1 MVDNPSLSEAIG
13 DYFLWLVDAGYV
25 ESTICLHERLLNR
38 FQNYIGSSTDS
49 LDAILSNENI
59 IDYGHNCTVKKG
71 TVSVWGLARYL
82 YQHGKLTELPCRNLN
97 NLPPVYETYLSYS
110 TTTGSISADRM
121 SKCRKTLLL
130 FSNWLAKNG
139 AKLQKLR
146 IEQVDCFL
154 SGIRKSYAPVTMQ
167 SHRSFLRG
175 FLKWL
180 YQEKIIRQNLSL
192 LVVGPPQYAA
202 SKPPRFLR
210 VDEIK
215 KLFTIIPTTPFE
227 LRTLPMLHLAY
238 YLGLRPGEIS
248 NISLDDIMFSK
259 QEVLIP
265 TRKSCNPISVPL
277 PAIAIKAIANYVINV
292 RPNSDSRK
300 LFLQLRAPYEPVKSG
315 VVCSSIGAWMCK
327 AGTAGSAYW
336 LRHTYAQNLLEAEA
350 TIFEIKEMLG
360 HERIQ
365 TTSGYLKIHSK
376 MMSEVLF
383 NETL

>member
-1 MVDNPSLSEAIG
+1 MADNFNLSEAVSE
-13 DYFLWLVDAGYV
+13 YLLWLIDAGYA
-25 ESTICLHERLLNR
+25 ESTIYFHERMLNH

-49 LDAILSNENI
+49 LNAILSRENI
-59 IDYGHNCTVKKG
+59 IGYANNCILKKG

-82 YQHGKLTELPCRNLN
+82 YQHGKLTELPCRNPK
-97 NLPPVYETYLSYS
+97 NLPHLYETYLSYS
-110 TTTGSISADRM
+110 TTNGSISAERING
-121 SKCRKTLLL
+121 CRNILFL
-130 FSNWLAKNG
+130 FSNWLAREG
-139 AKLQKLR
+139 GKLQKLR
-146 IEQVDCFL
+146 IEQVDFFL
-154 SGIRKSYAPVTMQ
+154 SNIKKSCAPATMQ
-167 SHRSFLRG
+167 GHRSFLRG
-175 FLKWL
+175 FFKWL
-180 YQEKIIRQNLSL
+180 YQEKITRRNLAL

-202 SKPPRFLR
+202 TKPPRFLR
-210 VDEIK
+210 VGEIK
-215 KLFTIIPTTPFE
+215 KLFAIIPATPKE
-227 LRTLPMLHLAY
+227 QRTLPMLHLAY

-259 QEVLIP
+259 QEMQIP

-277 PAIAIKAIANYVINV
+277 PAIAIKSIANYVINV

-315 VVCSSIGAWMCK
+315 IVCNCIGAWMCK
-327 AGTAGSAYW
+327 AGTPGSAYW

-376 MMSEVLF
+376 MMREVLF
-383 NETL
+383 NETI

>member
-1 MVDNPSLSEAIG
+1 MADNFNLSEAISE
-13 DYFLWLVDAGYV
+13 YLLWLIDAEYA
-25 ESTICLHERLLNR
+25 ESTICFHERTLNH
-38 FQNYIGSSTDS
+38 FQNFIGSSTDS
-49 LDAILSNENI
+49 LDAILSRENI
-59 IDYGHNCTVKKG
+59 IDYANNCTLKKS

-82 YQHGKLTELPCRNLN
+82 YRHEKLTELPCRNPK
-97 NLPPVYETYLSYS
+97 NLPPLYETYLSYS
-110 TTTGSISADRM
+110 TTKGSISVERING
-121 SKCRKTLLL
+121 CRKTLLPL
-130 FSNWLAKNG
+130 SNWLAKKA
-139 AKLQKLR
+139 AKLKKLS

-154 SGIRKSYAPVTMQ
+154 SDTRKSYAPATMQ
-167 SHRSFLRG
+167 HHRSFLRG

-180 YQEKIIRQNLSL
+180 YLEKITRRNLAL
-192 LVVGPPQYAA
+192 LVVGPPQYAGT
-202 SKPPRFLR
+202 KPPRFLR

-215 KLFTIIPTTPFE
+215 KLFAITPATPNE
-227 LRTLPMLHLAY
+227 QRTQPMVYLAY

-259 QEVLIP
+259 QEMVIP

-277 PAIAIKAIANYVINV
+277 PAITIKAIANYVITV

-300 LFLQLRAPYEPVKSG
+300 LFLQLRAPYGPVKSG
-315 VVCSSIGAWMCK
+315 IVCSCIGAWMRK
-327 AGTAGSAYW
+327 AGTPGSAYW

-376 MMSEVLF
+376 MMREVLF